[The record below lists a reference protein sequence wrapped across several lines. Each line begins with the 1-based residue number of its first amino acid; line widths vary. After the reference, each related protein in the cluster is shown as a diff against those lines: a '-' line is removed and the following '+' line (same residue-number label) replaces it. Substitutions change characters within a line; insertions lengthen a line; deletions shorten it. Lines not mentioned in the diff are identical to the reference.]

1 MRTFTDIPELGHS
14 GTRAPGR
21 HPAEPLRK
29 GTRKVPVMSAPT
41 ADVVIRGA
49 IRPWSCD
56 GEESPG
62 KAKSPDM
69 TRNSAA
75 CRGDHICLVTVPT
88 LAPAA
93 DLAAGAH
100 PSSVAVDDFNRA
112 GVADLAVT
120 DYGFDTVLVLLGRG
134 DGTFQ
139 AAVNYALGSHPWSV
153 AVADSGGHPLTRP
166 AAAWSGRN
174 FREGA
179 FVSLTLP
186 SGRAYSDASNA
197 STA

>member
-1 MRTFTDIPELGHS
+1 
-14 GTRAPGR
+14 
-21 HPAEPLRK
+21 
-29 GTRKVPVMSAPT
+29 MSAPT

-153 AVADSGGHPLTRP
+153 ADCIRGASVDQARCGLEWQELPRRSVCVSYAPVRAGLLGRQQREYGIGRGGVGHEQPSPRLAPVP
-166 AAAWSGRN
+166 AVLAVVVQRI
-174 FREGA
+174 
-179 FVSLTLP
+179 
-186 SGRAYSDASNA
+186 
-197 STA
+197 

>member
-1 MRTFTDIPELGHS
+1 
-14 GTRAPGR
+14 
-21 HPAEPLRK
+21 
-29 GTRKVPVMSAPT
+29 
-41 ADVVIRGA
+41 
-49 IRPWSCD
+49 
-56 GEESPG
+56 
-62 KAKSPDM
+62 M
-69 TRNSAA
+69 TRNSA
-75 CRGDHICLVTVPT
+75 RRPLLVAATIFVWSTVPT

-153 AVADSGGHPLTRP
+153 AVADCIRGASVDQARCGLEWQELPRRSVCVSYAPVRAGLLGRQQREDGIGRGGAGHETPSPRLAPAPPPLPGGGSRTM
-166 AAAWSGRN
+166 
-174 FREGA
+174 
-179 FVSLTLP
+179 TP
-186 SGRAYSDASNA
+186 SRGTFCRDPGH
-197 STA
+197 